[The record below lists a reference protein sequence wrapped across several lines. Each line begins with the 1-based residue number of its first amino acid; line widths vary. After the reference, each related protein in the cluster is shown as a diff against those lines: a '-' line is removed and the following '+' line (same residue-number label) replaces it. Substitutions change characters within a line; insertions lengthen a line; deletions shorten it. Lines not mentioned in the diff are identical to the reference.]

1 MAVATNFNSVRLV
14 KGGVISGDNKATGSI
29 TTSDAYYSF
38 GGAADKWGLSLTE
51 SDVEASNFGVVVS
64 FNGTG
69 NSPNYTTNYLE
80 ATNFGISVPSGA
92 TIDGVIVEVEAKF
105 VTVGGQLY
113 KAYVDHIQMKVYYT
127 EAAAGLSK
135 TGGVDGSTISA
146 IGGVDAGTVT
156 KVAGYDQGGG

>member
-1 MAVATNFNSVRLV
+1 MPVATNFNSVRLV

-38 GGAADKWGLSLTE
+38 GGAADLWGLTLTE
-51 SDVEASNFGVVVS
+51 SDIEASGFGVVVS

-69 NSPNYTTNYLE
+69 NINNYTTNYLK
-80 ATNFGISVPSGA
+80 ATNFGISIPSGA
-92 TIDGVIVEVEAKF
+92 TIDGVIVEVEAKYGS
-105 VTVGGQLY
+105 VGVY
-113 KAYVDHIQMKVYYT
+113 INAYVDHIQMKVYYT

>member
-38 GGAADKWGLSLTE
+38 GGAADKWGLTLTE
-51 SDVEASNFGVVVS
+51 SDVEASTFGVVVS

-69 NSPNYTTNYLE
+69 NSSNYTTNYLE

-105 VTVGGQLY
+105 VNVGEGY
-113 KAYVDHIQMKVYYT
+113 SAHVDHIQMKVYYT